1 MLCSRTTSTFT
12 FYISKNT
19 KKFNWQYTK
28 FTTRLIALCPLWLLH
43 HTMKI
48 LSTTQI
54 RELDAYTIQHE
65 PIDSIDL
72 MERASV
78 AFTEWFAANYD
89 TSRPIHI
96 VCGPGNNGG
105 DGLAVARL
113 LDELYY
119 KVEVS
124 LFLFSEKT
132 STDFDTNL
140 KRLQEKTNVSIH
152 HIHEDRSLPVFAEN
166 TVLIDAILGS
176 GLARPVE
183 NFLAYFIQH
192 INNQNITR
200 VSIDIPSGLFAD
212 KYSDGM
218 CIHAAQTCCF
228 EVPKLA
234 FMMPENHA
242 RIGAWTAVPIGLH
255 SQKMAE
261 AESHSHYIS
270 SDFIKNII
278 KKRNKY
284 DHKGRFGHALLVVG
298 SRGMLGAALL
308 AARACMRSGVGLL
321 TVHAPKALENT
332 LLQTLPEAMYSREM
346 SECFETIPSLK
357 IYSERVRY
365 KYNVIGIGCGLG
377 KHKNT
382 ALALKGLMQ
391 KWKRPM
397 VIDADALN
405 LIAEQETLLRHVP
418 KASILT
424 PHPKEFERLFGTQS
438 NDFER
443 NMVQVEKSVEHGI
456 YIILKGA
463 HTCISTP
470 EGDCFFNSTGNPGMA
485 TAGSGDVLT
494 GIVTGLLARGY
505 SSEEAAILGVYL
517 HGLAGDLAA
526 KEIGQESMI
535 ASDIIEYLGAAF
547 RVINERY

>member
-1 MLCSRTTSTFT
+1 
-12 FYISKNT
+12 
-19 KKFNWQYTK
+19 
-28 FTTRLIALCPLWLLH
+28 
-43 HTMKI
+43 MKI
-48 LSTTQI
+48 LTTTQI

-72 MERASV
+72 MERASA
-78 AFTEWFAANYD
+78 AFTKWFAANYD
-89 TSRPIHI
+89 TSRPVHI
-96 VCGPGNNGG
+96 VCGSGNNGG

-124 LFLFSEKT
+124 LFLFSGKT
-132 STDFDTNL
+132 SADFDTNL
-140 KRLQEKTNVSIH
+140 KRLQEKTNVSIQ
-152 HIHEDRSLPVFAEN
+152 HIHEDRPLPAFAEN

-176 GLARPVE
+176 GLTRPVE

-192 INNQNITR
+192 INNQHITR

-212 KYSDGM
+212 KSSDGI
-218 CIHAAQTCCF
+218 CIHAVQTCCF

-242 RIGAWTAVPIGLH
+242 RVGAWTAVPIGLH

-261 AESHSHYIS
+261 TESHSYYI
-270 SDFIKNII
+270 DANFIQNII

-284 DHKGRFGHALLVVG
+284 DHKGKFGHTLLVMG
-298 SRGMLGAALL
+298 SQGMLGAALL

-321 TVHAPKALENT
+321 TVHAPPKIET
-332 LLQTLPEAMYSREM
+332 PLLQVLPEAMYSKPNEA
-346 SECFETIPSLK
+346 FDNIPSLK
-357 IYSERVRY
+357 RY
-365 KYNVIGIGCGLG
+365 PTNLPVKEKYNALGVGCGLG
-377 KHKNT
+377 KSKD
-382 ALALKGLMQ
+382 AARQLKGLMQ

-405 LIAEQETLLRHVP
+405 LIGERKTLMKQVP
-418 KASILT
+418 KDSILT

-443 NMVQVEKSVEHGI
+443 NMVQVEMSVKYDI
-456 YIILKGA
+456 YIVLKGA
-463 HTCISTP
+463 HTCVSTP

-494 GIVTGLLARGY
+494 GIITGLLAQGY
-505 SSEEAAILGVYL
+505 SSKEAAILGVYL

-526 KEIGQESMI
+526 KEIGQQSII
-535 ASDIIEYLGAAF
+535 ASDIIEHLGAAF
-547 RVINERY
+547 RTISERNE